1 MLAERDKHMSEQEKP
16 SRFMEE
22 LDRWT
27 EANVIELLAEA
38 ANKQFD
44 PELLDQIK
52 KAVRTRVL
60 ESYRNG
66 QAAGPRPAGFPKPNR
81 AGFGRRPQEGGRY
94 AYAR

>member
-1 MLAERDKHMSEQEKP
+1 MSEEKQP

-27 EANVIELLAEA
+27 EANVIEPLAEA

-44 PELLDQIK
+44 SELLLEIK
-52 KAVRTRVL
+52 KSVRFKVL

-66 QAAGPRPAGFPKPNR
+66 QAAGPRPAGFSSR
-81 AGFGRRPQEGGRY
+81 AGNSFKRLYP
-94 AYAR
+94 AR

>member
-1 MLAERDKHMSEQEKP
+1 MSEQEKP

-27 EANVIELLAEA
+27 EANVIEPLAEA

-52 KAVRTRVL
+52 KAVRIKVL
-60 ESYRNG
+60 QSYRNG
-66 QAAGPRPAGFPKPNR
+66 QAAGPKPSGFPRANR
-81 AGFGRRPQEGGRY
+81 GFSRPPEGGRY
-94 AYAR
+94 AYVR